1 MMLVLGVGGACLRLD
16 RRERIGAKTI
26 SWLLQMR
33 IGTRA
38 KSAVT

>member
-16 RRERIGAKTI
+16 RRERKTI